1 MKKFKKTIKEN
12 VMLRKLV
19 TELEDVQKQ
28 IEIQQDKQ
36 KAAEE
41 IYMTDKKILKEYY
54 AKIADTASAAD
65 ATELKNLQT
74 SIQDL
79 EKSMSIQ
86 LKMGTVL
93 RDTVSV
99 LHERVKE
106 HKSMIGKLLKLI
118 VAHYKKYLEV
128 NNAAELLD
136 AFLKLNNDFAV
147 AVDTLF
153 QGHGLRL
160 LDVNEKRISFRGNFN
175 FISYLFQAGERV
187 EHHMVRNTPELHAQH
202 DEKELNKLSRILN
215 NT

>member
-1 MKKFKKTIKEN
+1 MKKFKKAVKEN
-12 VMLRKLV
+12 AMLRKLI
-19 TELEDVQKQ
+19 TELEDIQKQ

-41 IYMTDKKILKEYY
+41 IYLTDKKILKEYY

-106 HKSMIGKLLKLI
+106 HKSMVSKLLKLI

-128 NNAAELLD
+128 NNASELLD
-136 AFLKLNNDFAV
+136 AFLKLNNDFAGV
-147 AVDTLF
+147 VDTLF
-153 QGHGLRL
+153 QDHGLKP
-160 LDVNEKRISFRGNFN
+160 LDVNEKRISFRGNYN

-187 EHHMVRNTPELHAQH
+187 EHHMSRSTPESHVEYN
-202 DEKELNKLSRILN
+202 EKELNKLSRILN